1 MDLDDMRKKI
11 EAFDKIQQLEIL
23 KIFIKHN
30 ININEN
36 KSGIFINLST
46 MKTEVI
52 DDIKQYLEHINI
64 QENTLLT
71 RESKQE
77 EYSKQYFS

>member
-23 KIFIKHN
+23 KVFIKHN

-46 MKTEVI
+46 MKPEVI

>member
-1 MDLDDMRKKI
+1 MELDDMRKKI

-23 KIFIKHN
+23 KIFVKHN

-46 MKTEVI
+46 MKSEVI

-71 RESKQE
+71 RENKQE

>member
-1 MDLDDMRKKI
+1 MDIDDMRKKI

-46 MKTEVI
+46 MKPEVI

>member
-1 MDLDDMRKKI
+1 MRKKI

>member
-1 MDLDDMRKKI
+1 MELDDIRKKI

-23 KIFIKHN
+23 KIFVKHN

-46 MKTEVI
+46 MKSEVI

-71 RESKQE
+71 RENKQE

>member
-1 MDLDDMRKKI
+1 MDIDDMRKKI

-46 MKTEVI
+46 MKPEVI

-71 RESKQE
+71 QESKQE

>member
-1 MDLDDMRKKI
+1 MRKKI

-23 KIFIKHN
+23 KIFVKHN

-46 MKTEVI
+46 MKSEVI

-71 RESKQE
+71 RENKQE